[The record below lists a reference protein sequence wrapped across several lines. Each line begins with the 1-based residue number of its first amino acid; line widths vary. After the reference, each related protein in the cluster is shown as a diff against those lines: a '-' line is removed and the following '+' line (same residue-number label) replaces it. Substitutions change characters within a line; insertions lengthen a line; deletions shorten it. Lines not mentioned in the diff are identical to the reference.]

1 MNLRT
6 SPIPRRLFAFAT
18 AIAVS
23 LELGICQT
31 GRSQVAESGPET
43 ASAQTVNQTQS
54 EAGQLFSD
62 ALKLLRANRAFEARQ
77 LLERAA
83 KLEPGSAG
91 IRCNLGLSY
100 QNSGNLDR
108 ALAEFQNA
116 LKIQPNMPAATLNM
130 AGCYQSM
137 GQSQTAIEWFQRYLR
152 LRPTPPDANQ
162 VQDIIA
168 AITAISKKPGADPT
182 LPDYLLSITADGTY
196 RWPAHKLPI
205 KVFISSG
212 NGIDGFQN
220 SFSRALIEAFDSWST
235 ASGNRLAYTLVGD
248 RAQADVAC
256 DWTSNPIEV
265 SKAAT
270 QSERGITEVVANPDN
285 EIQRATIKILTKPML
300 DEGILSDD
308 DMKKACLHEVGHV
321 LGLQGHSMNNHDVM
335 FFTIDTSTVWPVL
348 TKRDKATIAKLYEL
362 YPVWQFQPTQ

>member
-1 MNLRT
+1 MNLR
-6 SPIPRRLFAFAT
+6 INRINNRLLALAVAFSLSAAPANCQSDPGQAT
-18 AIAVS
+18 NESAAAAVS
-23 LELGICQT
+23 E
-31 GRSQVAESGPET
+31 
-43 ASAQTVNQTQS
+43 NQS
-54 EAGQLFSD
+54 VAGQLFSD
-62 ALKLLRANRAFEARQ
+62 ALKLLRTNRAFEARQ

-91 IRCNLGLSY
+91 IHCNLGLSY

-108 ALAEFQNA
+108 ALSEFQTA
-116 LKIQPNMPAATLNM
+116 LRLQPNMPAATLNM

-137 GQSQTAIEWFQRYLR
+137 GQSQTAIEWFQRYLH

-168 AITAISKKPGADPT
+168 AITAISKKPGADPA
-182 LPDYLLSITADGTY
+182 LPDYLMSITADGTY
-196 RWPAHKLPI
+196 RWPARKLPI
-205 KVFISSG
+205 RVYIDAG
-212 NGIDGFQN
+212 AGIDGYRD
-220 SFSRALIEAFDSWST
+220 SFSRALLQAFDTWSS
-235 ASGNRLAYTLVGD
+235 ASGNRLAYTLVAE
-248 RAQADVAC
+248 RADADVIC
-256 DWTSNPIEV
+256 DWTSNPVEV
-265 SKAAT
+265 SRVGT
-270 QSERGITEVVANPDN
+270 QSERGIAEVIANPQN

-300 DEGILSDD
+300 DDGTLSDD

-362 YPVWQFQPTQ
+362 YPVWQLAPAQ